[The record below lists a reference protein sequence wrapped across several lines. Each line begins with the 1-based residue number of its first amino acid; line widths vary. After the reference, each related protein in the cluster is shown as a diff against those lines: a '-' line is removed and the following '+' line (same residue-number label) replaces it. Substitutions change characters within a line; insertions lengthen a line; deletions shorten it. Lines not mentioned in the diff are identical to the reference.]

1 MLTQDLA
8 PGDARESFRGLL
20 RRWAML
26 VLVPVGMLMAAPVAA
41 AEAPVAVG
49 AIDDVMMFVDE
60 PRLEINFYGVFS
72 NRPTDCTAESS
83 DENVVR
89 LEHEGYDI
97 TLIPV
102 GPGTA
107 TVTVVAWNVA
117 GIDETEFTVTVKD
130 REPQAV
136 GELGDITLVVGDTES
151 VDFSAGFTGT
161 NLVYSLTS
169 TDDSVATAT
178 ADGTMAAVQAHA
190 AGTTEV
196 TVTAS
201 NSAGSAMLAFRTTV
215 QDIPPMV
222 AKTLDDLALTVGDSA
237 SVDFAKTFSGTALRF
252 SMAVSDPD
260 NAATATRDGDAS
272 TTIDVEALA
281 HGEATVRL
289 TASNTAGSVSETFTI
304 AVRDQVPMAAG
315 ELAAVTLVVGETA
328 EVDISEAFTG
338 NALVYSVASSS
349 DANAT
354 AALSGQTARLTALV
368 AGSTT
373 VTVTASNA
381 SGTAKQEFMV
391 TVEDIPPLV
400 AKPLDDLSLT
410 VGDSTS
416 VDFAETFSGT
426 ALSFSMA
433 VSDAEAATATRD
445 SDAST
450 TVDVEA
456 LAHGETTVTLTAS
469 NTAGSVSETFTI
481 AVRDQVPMAAGEL
494 AAVTLVVGE
503 TAEVDFSEA
512 FTGNALVYS
521 VASSSDANTT
531 ATLSGQ
537 TAQLTALA
545 AGNATVTVTASNAS
559 GTATQEFMVTVEDIP
574 PMVAKPLDDLALT
587 VGDSASV
594 DFAETFSG
602 TALSF
607 SMAVSDAEAATAT
620 RDSDASTTIDVEA
633 LSHGESMVTVTAS
646 NSAGSVSET
655 FTIMVSD
662 QTPMAVGELAAVT
675 LIVGDTAEVD
685 FSEAFTGN
693 ALVYAVA
700 SSSDANAT
708 ATLSGQTIALTALVA
723 GNATVTVTAS
733 NASGSAMHEFLVTV
747 QDQVPA
753 TVGSLPNLSL
763 TTGGGSETVEASG
776 AFTGTALTYSVTREG
791 NAFAVTRGGSQV
803 TVSPLVEGEGTVT
816 VTAANTAGTAS
827 QTFRV
832 TVSTDAAEADATERS
847 LAAIGASTL
856 SSVQSAIGA
865 RFRAARG
872 IAKPAAGQSTW
883 QGQRIGVHDHWG
895 FSHHASRFGPGSVG
909 TSFVDDRHRAG
920 FGTGFGMHRAAAA
933 DVKWE
938 PPAEWTFWGHVDR
951 QSFEASAYDGGV
963 SSVYFGADA
972 DFGERWMAGFAVSSS
987 SGEADY
993 EFAGR
998 GASGT
1003 GSLDT
1008 ELTSV
1013 FPYLHGSPS
1022 EDAEVWAIVGAGWGD
1037 VTQARSTTTQ
1047 RGSADLSMWML
1058 SLGGR
1063 RSIASA
1069 DAWDVSIL
1077 GDTSVL
1083 ELQTD
1088 GGIGI
1093 INGLEVGVA
1102 RQRAGMEAA
1111 RLVTLQ
1117 DGGSLAWFGEV
1128 AARHDSGDGETGA
1141 GGELIGGVR
1150 FDSGRLSLEAKAR
1163 LLALHAADDYEEN
1176 GLSLTATVRPAQ
1188 DGTGMSLS
1196 VSAHSGTG
1204 MGAAGSSAILDSHQ
1218 PGLGAL
1224 QVGNAWGMS
1233 ARIGH
1238 SLAAMRQPGSMT
1250 PFAEW
1255 DVSPVRGRTM
1265 LGIRYDLSIPNAP
1278 DRLNLEFAT
1287 GHGED
1292 QYRGSGAITELRAAL
1307 RF

>member
-136 GELGDITLVVGDTES
+136 GELGEITLVVGDTES
-151 VDFSAGFTGT
+151 VDFSEAFTGT

-178 ADGTMAAVQAHA
+178 ADGTMAAVQAHV

-222 AKTLDDLALTVGDSA
+222 AKALDDLALTVGDTA
-237 SVDFAKTFSGTALRF
+237 SVDFGETFSGTALRF
-252 SMAVSDPD
+252 SMEVADPD

-328 EVDISEAFTG
+328 EVDFSAAFTG

-354 AALSGQTARLTALV
+354 AALSGQTAQLTALV
-368 AGSTT
+368 AGSAK

-381 SGTAKQEFMV
+381 SGTATQEFLV
-391 TVEDIPPLV
+391 TVQDIAPMV
-400 AKPLDDLSLT
+400 AKPLDDLALT
-410 VGDSTS
+410 VGDRAS

-433 VSDAEAATATRD
+433 VSDAAAATATRD
-445 SDAST
+445 SGAST
-450 TVDVEA
+450 TIDVEA
-456 LAHGETTVTLTAS
+456 LAHGETMVTVTAS

-481 AVRDQVPMAAGEL
+481 AVRDQVPMAVGEL
-494 AAVTLVVGE
+494 AAVTLIVGE

-521 VASSSDANTT
+521 VASSSDANAT

-537 TAQLTALA
+537 TAQLTAL
-545 AGNATVTVTASNAS
+545 V
-559 GTATQEFMVTVEDIP
+559 
-574 PMVAKPLDDLALT
+574 
-587 VGDSASV
+587 
-594 DFAETFSG
+594 
-602 TALSF
+602 
-607 SMAVSDAEAATAT
+607 
-620 RDSDASTTIDVEA
+620 
-633 LSHGESMVTVTAS
+633 
-646 NSAGSVSET
+646 AGS
-655 FTIMVSD
+655 
-662 QTPMAVGELAAVT
+662 
-675 LIVGDTAEVD
+675 
-685 FSEAFTGN
+685 
-693 ALVYAVA
+693 
-700 SSSDANAT
+700 
-708 ATLSGQTIALTALVA
+708 
-723 GNATVTVTAS
+723 ATVTVTAS
-733 NASGSAMHEFLVTV
+733 NASGSAMHEFMVTV
-747 QDQVPA
+747 QDQPPA

-763 TTGGGSETVEASG
+763 TTGGNSETVEASG
-776 AFTGTALTYSVTREG
+776 AFTGTALTYSVTSEG
-791 NAFAVTRGGSQV
+791 DAFAVTRSGSQV
-803 TVSPLVEGEGTVT
+803 TVSPLVEGQGTVT
-816 VTAANTAGTAS
+816 VAATNTAGTAS

-832 TVSTDAAEADATERS
+832 TVSTDAAETGATERS

-872 IAKPAAGQSTW
+872 NAEPAAGQSTW
-883 QGQRIGVHDHWG
+883 RGQRIGRHDHRG
-895 FSHHASRFGPGSVG
+895 FSHHTSRFGPGSIG
-909 TSFVDDRHRAG
+909 TSFADDWHQAG
-920 FGTGFGMHRAAAA
+920 FGTGFGMHRAAAS

-987 SGEADY
+987 SGEAGY

-1013 FPYLHGSPS
+1013 FPYLHVTPS

-1037 VTQARSTTTQ
+1037 VTQTRSTTAQ

-1058 SLGGR
+1058 SFGGR

-1102 RQRAGMEAA
+1102 RQRAGLEAA
-1111 RLVTLQ
+1111 RLVALQ

-1163 LLALHAADDYEEN
+1163 LLAMHAADDYEEN
-1176 GLSLTATVRPAQ
+1176 GFSLTATVRPAA

-1196 VSAHSGTG
+1196 VSAHSGIG
-1204 MGAAGSSAILDSHQ
+1204 MGATQTSAILDSHQ
-1218 PGLGAL
+1218 PGLRAL
-1224 QVGNAWGMS
+1224 QGSNDWGMA

-1238 SLAAMRQPGSMT
+1238 SLAAMWQPGSMT
-1250 PFAEW
+1250 PFAEL
-1255 DVSPVRGRTM
+1255 DVSPQRSRTM
-1265 LGIRYDLSIPNAP
+1265 LGVRYDLSIPNAS

-1292 QYRGSGAITELRAAL
+1292 HYRGSGVVTELRAAL

>member
-1 MLTQDLA
+1 MTAATCFAGCLEHAGMEGDRSVLTEDLA
-8 PGDARESFRGLL
+8 SSGAREGFRWL
-20 RRWAML
+20 RRGAML
-26 VLVPVGMLMAAPVAA
+26 ALLPVAALMAAPVAA
-41 AEAPVAVG
+41 AEAPAAVG
-49 AIDDVMMFVDE
+49 TIDDVMMFVDE
-60 PRLEINFYGVFS
+60 PRLTINFYGVFS
-72 NRPTDCTAESS
+72 NRPTDCSAASS
-83 DENVVR
+83 DESVVR

-107 TVTVVAWNVA
+107 TVTVVAWNSA
-117 GIDETEFTVTVKD
+117 GTDETEFTVTVND
-130 REPQAV
+130 REPEAV
-136 GELGDITLVVGDTES
+136 GELSDVTLDVGDTES

-161 NLVYSLTS
+161 NLVYSVTS
-169 TDDSVATAT
+169 ADAGVAMAT
-178 ADGTMAAVQAHA
+178 ADGTMAAVEALA

-222 AKTLDDLALTVGDSA
+222 AQPLDDVALVVGATA
-237 SVDFAKTFSGTALRF
+237 SVDFSETFSGTALSF
-252 SMAVSDPD
+252 SMEVSNPE
-260 NAATATRDGDAS
+260 NATATRAGNSISIAAVS
-272 TTIDVEALA
+272 
-281 HGEATVRL
+281 HGEATVTV

-304 AVRDQVPMAAG
+304 
-315 ELAAVTLVVGETA
+315 
-328 EVDISEAFTG
+328 
-338 NALVYSVASSS
+338 
-349 DANAT
+349 
-354 AALSGQTARLTALV
+354 
-368 AGSTT
+368 
-373 VTVTASNA
+373 
-381 SGTAKQEFMV
+381 
-391 TVEDIPPLV
+391 
-400 AKPLDDLSLT
+400 
-410 VGDSTS
+410 
-416 VDFAETFSGT
+416 
-426 ALSFSMA
+426 
-433 VSDAEAATATRD
+433 
-445 SDAST
+445 
-450 TVDVEA
+450 
-456 LAHGETTVTLTAS
+456 
-469 NTAGSVSETFTI
+469 
-481 AVRDQVPMAAGEL
+481 
-494 AAVTLVVGE
+494 
-503 TAEVDFSEA
+503 
-512 FTGNALVYS
+512 
-521 VASSSDANTT
+521 
-531 ATLSGQ
+531 
-537 TAQLTALA
+537 
-545 AGNATVTVTASNAS
+545 
-559 GTATQEFMVTVEDIP
+559 
-574 PMVAKPLDDLALT
+574 
-587 VGDSASV
+587 
-594 DFAETFSG
+594 
-602 TALSF
+602 
-607 SMAVSDAEAATAT
+607 
-620 RDSDASTTIDVEA
+620 
-633 LSHGESMVTVTAS
+633 
-646 NSAGSVSET
+646 
-655 FTIMVSD
+655 MVSD
-662 QTPMAVGELAAVT
+662 QMPMAVGELAAVT
-675 LIVGDTAEVD
+675 LTVGDTAEVD
-685 FSEAFTGN
+685 FSDAFTGN

-723 GNATVTVTAS
+723 GSATVTVTAS
-733 NASGSAMHEFLVTV
+733 NASGSAMHEFMVTV

-763 TTGGGSETVEASG
+763 TTGGDSETVEASG
-776 AFTGTALTYSVTREG
+776 AFSGTALTYSVTSEG
-791 NAFAVTRGGSQV
+791 DAIAVTRSGSEV
-803 TVSPLVEGEGTVT
+803 TVSPRVEGQGTVT
-816 VTAANTAGTAS
+816 VTASNTAGTAS

-856 SSVQSAIGA
+856 SSVQTAIGA

-872 IAKPAAGQSTW
+872 NSQPAAGQSTW
-883 QGQRIGVHDHWG
+883 QGLRFGGHGGPG
-895 FSHHASRFGPGSVG
+895 FPHHASRFGQPGSVG
-909 TSFVDDRHRAG
+909 TSFADDWHQAG
-920 FGTGFGMHRAAAA
+920 FGTGLGMHQAAAT

-1013 FPYLHGSPS
+1013 FPYLHVTPS

-1037 VTQARSTTTQ
+1037 VTQTRSTTAQ

-1063 RSIASA
+1063 RSVASA

-1088 GGIGI
+1088 GGIGT

-1141 GGELIGGVR
+1141 GGELVGGVR
-1150 FDSGRLSLEAKAR
+1150 FDSGGRLSIEAKAR
-1163 LLALHAADDYEEN
+1163 LLAMHAADDYEEN
-1176 GLSLTATVRPAQ
+1176 GLSLTATVHPAA

-1204 MGAAGSSAILDSHQ
+1204 MGATQTSAILDSHR
-1218 PGLGAL
+1218 PGLRAL
-1224 QVGNAWGMS
+1224 QGSNDWSMA

-1238 SLAAMRQPGSMT
+1238 SLPAMRQPGSMT
-1250 PFAEW
+1250 PFAEL
-1255 DVSPVRGRTM
+1255 DISPERSRTM
-1265 LGIRYDLSIPNAP
+1265 LGVRYDLSIPNAS
-1278 DRLNLEFAT
+1278 DRLNIEFAT

-1292 QYRGSGAITELRAAL
+1292 HYRGSGVVTELRAAL

>member
-1 MLTQDLA
+1 MLTEDLA
-8 PGDARESFRGLL
+8 SSGARESFRWL

-26 VLVPVGMLMAAPVAA
+26 ALVPVAALTAAPVAA
-41 AEAPVAVG
+41 AQAPVAVG
-49 AIDDVMMFVDE
+49 TIDDVMMFVDE
-60 PRLEINFYGVFS
+60 PELAINFYGVFS

-83 DENVVR
+83 DESVVR

-107 TVTVVAWNVA
+107 TITVVALNAA
-117 GIDETEFTVTVKD
+117 GTDETEFTVTVKD

-136 GELGDITLVVGDTES
+136 GELDDITLVVGDAES
-151 VDFSAGFTGT
+151 VDFSEGFTGT
-161 NLVYSLTS
+161 NLAYSLTS

-178 ADGTMAAVQAHA
+178 ANGTMAAVQALA
-190 AGTTEV
+190 AGATEI

-222 AKTLDDLALTVGDSA
+222 AKPLDDLDLTVGDRA
-237 SVDFAKTFSGTALRF
+237 SVDFAETFSGTALRF
-252 SMAVSDPD
+252 SMEVSDPD

-272 TTIDVEALA
+272 TTIDIEALA
-281 HGEATVRL
+281 HGEL
-289 TASNTAGSVSETFTI
+289 
-304 AVRDQVPMAAG
+304 
-315 ELAAVTLVVGETA
+315 
-328 EVDISEAFTG
+328 
-338 NALVYSVASSS
+338 
-349 DANAT
+349 
-354 AALSGQTARLTALV
+354 
-368 AGSTT
+368 
-373 VTVTASNA
+373 
-381 SGTAKQEFMV
+381 
-391 TVEDIPPLV
+391 
-400 AKPLDDLSLT
+400 
-410 VGDSTS
+410 
-416 VDFAETFSGT
+416 
-426 ALSFSMA
+426 
-433 VSDAEAATATRD
+433 
-445 SDAST
+445 
-450 TVDVEA
+450 
-456 LAHGETTVTLTAS
+456 
-469 NTAGSVSETFTI
+469 
-481 AVRDQVPMAAGEL
+481 
-494 AAVTLVVGE
+494 
-503 TAEVDFSEA
+503 
-512 FTGNALVYS
+512 
-521 VASSSDANTT
+521 
-531 ATLSGQ
+531 
-537 TAQLTALA
+537 
-545 AGNATVTVTASNAS
+545 
-559 GTATQEFMVTVEDIP
+559 
-574 PMVAKPLDDLALT
+574 
-587 VGDSASV
+587 
-594 DFAETFSG
+594 
-602 TALSF
+602 
-607 SMAVSDAEAATAT
+607 
-620 RDSDASTTIDVEA
+620 
-633 LSHGESMVTVTAS
+633 MVTVTAS

-662 QTPMAVGELAAVT
+662 QTPMAVGVLAAVT

-685 FSEAFTGN
+685 FAEAFTGN

-733 NASGSAMHEFLVTV
+733 NASGSAMQEFMVTV

-753 TVGSLPNLSL
+753 AVGSLPNLSL
-763 TTGGGSETVEASG
+763 TTGGDSETVETSG
-776 AFTGTALTYSVTREG
+776 AFTGTALTYSVTGEG
-791 NAFAVTRGGSQV
+791 NAFAVTLNGSQV

-816 VTAANTAGTAS
+816 VTANNTAGTAL

-865 RFRAARG
+865 RFRATRG
-872 IAKPAAGQSTW
+872 NAKPVAGQSTW

-909 TSFVDDRHRAG
+909 TSFADDWHKAG
-920 FGTGFGMHRAAAA
+920 YDAGFGMHRAAAA

-1022 EDAEVWAIVGAGWGD
+1022 EDSEVWAIVGAGWGD
-1037 VTQARSTTTQ
+1037 VTQIRSTTTQ

-1058 SLGGR
+1058 SVGGR
-1063 RSIASA
+1063 RSVASA

-1111 RLVTLQ
+1111 RLVALQ

-1163 LLALHAADDYEEN
+1163 LLAMHAAEDYEEN
-1176 GLSLTATVRPAQ
+1176 GLSLTATVRPAR

-1204 MGAAGSSAILDSHQ
+1204 MGATGSSATLESHQ

-1224 QVGNAWGMS
+1224 QGGNDWGMS

-1255 DVSPVRGRTM
+1255 DISPQRSRTM

-1292 QYRGSGAITELRAAL
+1292 HYRGSGAIAELRAAL